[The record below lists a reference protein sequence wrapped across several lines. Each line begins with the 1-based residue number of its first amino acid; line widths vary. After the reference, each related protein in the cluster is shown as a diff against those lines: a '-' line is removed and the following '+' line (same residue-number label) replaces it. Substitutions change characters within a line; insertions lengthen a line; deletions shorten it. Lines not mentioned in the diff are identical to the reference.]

1 MRQSQQFHAVR
12 RPKNV
17 SSPYALVVADGSG
30 IPHLP
35 LTVFYH
41 ELQRFLPEG
50 PAKTYLATLL
60 LYFDCL
66 HPCSW
71 RRDRAH
77 REDSAPVEFPVR
89 VQDIQIEHVQCIV

>member
-17 SSPYALVVADGSG
+17 SSPYALVVVDGSG

-41 ELQRFLPEG
+41 ELQRFLAEG
-50 PAKTYLATLL
+50 TAKTYLATLL
-60 LYFDCL
+60 PYFDYL
-66 HPCSW
+66 VTDSW
-71 RRDRAH
+71 RR
-77 REDSAPVEFPVR
+77 
-89 VQDIQIEHVQCIV
+89 EHGKRTSGCG